1 MLPATTSFNPD
12 DPLSPRRNQAG
23 LTLIELMVAMVI
35 SIIVGVA
42 IFEVFI
48 QNEYSYLRNRST
60 GDIVNSDR
68 HALHVLSNYLS
79 NAGYGLSLPGCQQ
92 TYAYLNGAATPYAG
106 ITVSPAGTPTSITP
120 APVTLTINLSAS
132 QFAGVPIGQM
142 VQSPQPNASN
152 FQLNSAPGST
162 TCQTPVQSGDKLIA
176 AFNGGVCGLVIA
188 TKTPGSNAGA
198 CVVTFDHGQSQPNN
212 PPGGFSTLI
221 PNLTVGEMDAA
232 QVYDLGN
239 GNIDT
244 IQFSVIAG
252 TASTPGSL
260 QMAMGGSTPALF
272 AAGIDDLQVLFG
284 YNTGG
289 GQSVTSY
296 GYYDP
301 TYATDIRTVTISMV
315 AQSKIKTPGTVT
327 PTKILVI
334 PAVPTSQSLTG
345 TALPAIYYQ
354 PPTGVT
360 NEEFNLMTT
369 TVPVM
374 NLIWH

>member
-12 DPLSPRRNQAG
+12 DLLSPCRNQAG
-23 LTLIELMVAMVI
+23 LTIIELMIAMVI

-92 TYAYLNGAATPYAG
+92 TYAYLNGAATPYTA
-106 ITVSPAGTPTSITP
+106 ITVSPAGTPLTTTP

-132 QFAGVPIGQM
+132 QFAGVPVGQM
-142 VQSPQPNASN
+142 VISPSPNAAN
-152 FQLNSAPGST
+152 FHLNSAPGST
-162 TCQTPVQSGDKLIA
+162 SCQTPVQNGDKLIA
-176 AFNGGVCGLVIA
+176 AFSGGVCGMVIA
-188 TKTPGSNAGA
+188 TKTPSSGNGA
-198 CVVTFDHGQSQPNN
+198 CVVTFDHGGNPDN
-212 PPGGFSTLI
+212 PPGGFADI
-221 PNLTVGEMDAA
+221 VPNLTTAEMDEA

-244 IQFSVIAG
+244 LQFSVVAG
-252 TASTPGSL
+252 TASMPGSL
-260 QMAMGGSTPALF
+260 QLAEGGGTPTLF

-301 TYATDIRTVTISMV
+301 NYAADIRTVTIAMV
-315 AQSKIKTPGTVT
+315 AQSKIKTPGSVT
-327 PTKILVI
+327 PSQLLVI
-334 PAVPTSQSLTG
+334 PAVPASQSLTG
-345 TALPAIYYQ
+345 AALPAIYYQ
-354 PPTGVT
+354 PPAGVT

>member
-1 MLPATTSFNPD
+1 
-12 DPLSPRRNQAG
+12 
-23 LTLIELMVAMVI
+23 MVI
-35 SIIVGVA
+35 SIIVGIA

-48 QNEYSYLRNRST
+48 QNEYSYLHNRST

-68 HALHVLSNYLS
+68 HALHVVADYLA
-79 NAGYGLSLPGCQQ
+79 NAGYGLSLPGCRQ
-92 TYAYLNGAATPYAG
+92 TYAYSQGASTPYTAL
-106 ITVSPAGTPTSITP
+106 TVSPSGTPATTTP
-120 APVTLTINLSAS
+120 PPVTLTINLSAS
-132 QFAGVPIGQM
+132 EFAGVPVGQM
-142 VQSPQPNASN
+142 VQSPSPNAIN
-152 FQLNSAPGST
+152 FHLNSLAGSQPAPGGTS
-162 TCQTPVQSGDKLIA
+162 CQTPVQSGDKLIA
-176 AFNGGVCGLVIA
+176 AFNGGVCGMVIA
-188 TKTPGSNAGA
+188 TKTPSSNAGA
-198 CVVTFDHGQSQPNN
+198 CVVTFDPGQNPNN

-239 GNIDT
+239 GNTDT
-244 IQFSVIAG
+244 VQFSVVAG

-260 QMAMGGSTPALF
+260 AGGSLQLAVGGGAPALF

-301 TYATDIRTVTISMV
+301 NHAGDIRTVTIAMV
-315 AQSKIKTPGTVT
+315 AQSKIRTPGAVT
-327 PTKILVI
+327 PARIQVL
-334 PAVPTSQSLTG
+334 PAVPGSQSVTG
-345 TALPAIYYQ
+345 SALPAIYFQ
-354 PPTGVT
+354 PPAGVT